1 MNPLLQ
7 SIPIVRDRL
16 PPTALPTAD
25 RLLARQL
32 SRLHNRLLSQQFFRL
47 LDRLLAQQFFRLPNR
62 LLAKQLS

>member
-25 RLLARQL
+25 RLLTRQL
-32 SRLHNRLLSQQFFRL
+32 SRLPNRLLSQQFFRL
-47 LDRLLAQQFFRLPNR
+47 LDRLLARQLSRLLDR
-62 LLAKQLS
+62 LLA